1 MFFCPSKIQQHLLPK
16 LLATTAGSNMMFKV
30 TVQAL
35 IMIIT
40 MLILLKEVASL
51 VLNELN
57 KWQTQMDLI
66 LRPHFF

>member
-1 MFFCPSKIQQHLLPK
+1 
-16 LLATTAGSNMMFKV
+16 MMFKV